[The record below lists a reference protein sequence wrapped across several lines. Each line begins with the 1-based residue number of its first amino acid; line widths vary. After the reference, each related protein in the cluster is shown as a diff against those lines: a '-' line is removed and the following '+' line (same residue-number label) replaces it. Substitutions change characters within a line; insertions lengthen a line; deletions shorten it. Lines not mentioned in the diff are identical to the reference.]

1 MIYDFVIL
9 GGGISGLYTCYRLLQ
24 KNPHYKIAVF
34 EKNNYW
40 GGRIKTFY
48 KKINYVDYKMEEGA
62 GRFNDQHKILKS
74 LIEELDLEKDLIQI
88 SGKSTFY
95 DTNQVFPSSFDY
107 QNSFTYIDKVISK
120 ACKEDISYLQQ
131 FTFVDYARKILQ
143 KKEVEFMLQSS
154 GYTTDLLLL
163 NAFDACVMFQL
174 NNRED
179 INYYTLKHGL
189 SSIIQKLIKKIKK
202 LGGINHTHLF
212 LNSIIHEFYFD
223 SYNELFFIQQH
234 SNKNNKLIDEIEN
247 NISVIQSK
255 QLICALPKKNILSF
269 SYFQKYK
276 DLLNS
281 VHTNPL
287 NRIYAVYKESWF
299 KKISKIITNNP
310 LRYVIPINKENGLI
324 MISYTNGK
332 EINYWKSMIH
342 SNQDKNNQ
350 LKDKKNNENKKNK
363 QLKLSLHKNIKKVF
377 QINTKDP
384 IFLKNAYW
392 DIGVHFLK
400 LKNMKNSSP
409 FYKTGISRSPLNERE
424 KVKALDIQKK
434 GVDMEDLNN
443 INYGPEL
450 LKDTKQIPS
459 WYKSGITK

>member
-48 KKINYVDYKMEEGA
+48 KKINHVDYQMEEGA
-62 GRFNDQHKILKS
+62 GRFNDRHKILKS
-74 LIEELDLEKDLIQI
+74 LIEELRLEKDIIQI
-88 SGKSTFY
+88 GGKTTFY
-95 DTNQVFPSSFDY
+95 DTNQVFPSSFDH

-131 FTFVDYARKILQ
+131 FTFVDYARKVLQ
-143 KKEVEFMLQSS
+143 KKEVDFMLQSS

-179 INYYTLKHGL
+179 INYYILRKGL
-189 SSIIQKLIKKIKK
+189 SSIIQKLVKKIKEI
-202 LGGINHTHLF
+202 GGKNENYLF
-212 LNSIIHEFYFD
+212 LNKAIKEFYFD
-223 SYNELFFIQQH
+223 NNNNLFFIQQY
-234 SNKNNKLIDEIEN
+234 SNKNNNIDN
-247 NISVIQSK
+247 KISVIQSK
-255 QLICALPKKNILSF
+255 QFICALPKKNLLSF

-281 VHTNPL
+281 VHTNSL
-287 NRIYAVYKESWF
+287 CRIYAVYKERWF
-299 KKISKIITNNP
+299 EKISKTITNNP
-310 LRYVIPINKENGLI
+310 LRYIIPINKENGLI
-324 MISYTNGK
+324 MISYINGK
-332 EINYWKSMIH
+332 EIDYWKPMIY
-342 SNQDKNNQ
+342 NDQFKNNQ
-350 LKDKKNNENKKNK
+350 LKDKKKNIKNKENK

-384 IFLKNAYW
+384 IFIKNCYW
-392 DIGVHFLK
+392 DIGVHLWKPHKNSLK
-400 LKNMKNSSP
+400 LSKEIVKLDNLIPLFIVGESYS
-409 FYKTGISRSPLNERE
+409 ISQGWIEGALETSQLCLE
-424 KVKALDIQKK
+424 KIHA
-434 GVDMEDLNN
+434 
-443 INYGPEL
+443 
-450 LKDTKQIPS
+450 
-459 WYKSGITK
+459 